1 LARWTNRRR
10 IHPPTGLSSGGGV
23 VSSCCSG
30 GGVGVVLSFGGGGG
44 GGHTPDPVTGGPW
57 SASLAPD
64 LGARVPVCLPSTP
77 TWILV
82 VRLGAILSGESSTG
96 LTSTGSSSS
105 CSSATV
111 TPSPPSLEL
120 GNESSVCLVATG

>member
-1 LARWTNRRR
+1 
-10 IHPPTGLSSGGGV
+10 V

-44 GGHTPDPVTGGPW
+44 SSHTPDLVTGGPW

-64 LGARVPVCLPSTP
+64 LGARVLVCLPSKP

-82 VRLGAILSGESSTG
+82 VRLGAGLSGESSTG

-105 CSSATV
+105 SSSAMV

-120 GNESSVCLVATG
+120 SNESSVCLVATG